1 MKGSEAEV
9 RAARCLLL
17 LRRAKKRA
25 AKAPIKAMMTA
36 AMIPPIAPPDKPED
50 GLASDVSAAEDAELV
65 AAGVMLAVGVEL
77 VKDEVRLV
85 APGKLVGMDEE
96 NELMFDAAFVVVVV
110 CFVLVGF
117 FVVVDLLVDAG

>member
-1 MKGSEAEV
+1 
-9 RAARCLLL
+9 
-17 LRRAKKRA
+17 
-25 AKAPIKAMMTA
+25 MTA
-36 AMIPPIAPPDKPED
+36 AIIPPIAPPDKPED

-65 AAGVMLAVGVEL
+65 AAGVMLVVGVEL